1 MIPKKITKISV
12 SSPSFS
18 KNQTLVENLIKSFP
32 ETEIQTNQSGH
43 HLAGNELVDYFLH
56 SDAVIIGTEKFTKD
70 IIDKLPNLRVVS
82 KYGVG
87 YDNVDIDHLKQKK
100 ISFCWEG
107 GVNRRSV
114 SEMTLAFMI
123 GLSRNLFYTNA
134 VIRNN
139 QWVKNG
145 GFQLSGKTIGILG
158 CGFIGE
164 DLIRLLQPFHCN
176 VLVHDILDKSV
187 VATCLGAK
195 QVSLENILKDAD
207 IISLHLPL
215 TEATKGLVDAEFL
228 KKMKKG
234 SYLINTCR
242 GGVVIE
248 DDLKHH
254 LSLALQS
261 DQSATIMGAA
271 IDVLVNEPPLSY
283 EFLKLPNLFATP
295 HIGGNAF
302 EAVLSMGNS
311 AIKGLVEWE
320 NNK

>member
-1 MIPKKITKISV
+1 MKSKKIKKISV

-18 KNQTLVENLIKSFP
+18 KNQTLVENLYKAFP
-32 ETEIQTNQSGH
+32 DTEIQTNQSGV
-43 HLAGNELVDYFLH
+43 HLSGNDLVDYFLY
-56 SDAVIIGTEKFTKD
+56 SDAIIIGTEKFTKE
-70 IIDKLPNLRVVS
+70 IIDRLPDLKVVS

-87 YDNVDIDHLKQKK
+87 YDNVEIDHLKQKK
-100 ISFCWEG
+100 IAFCWEG

-134 VIRNN
+134 VLRNN
-139 QWVKNG
+139 QWFKNG
-145 GFQLSGKTIGILG
+145 GFQLSGKTVGILG

-164 DLIRLLQPFHCN
+164 DLIHLLQPFHCN
-176 VLVHDILDKSV
+176 ILIHDILDKSI
-187 VATCLGAK
+187 VASCLGAK
-195 QVSLENILKDAD
+195 QVPLENILNEAD

-215 TEATKGLVDAEFL
+215 TDKTKGLVDKNFL
-228 KKMKKG
+228 KMMKKG

-242 GGVVIE
+242 GGVVVEE
-248 DDLKHH
+248 DLQQY
-254 LSLALQS
+254 LNLALQN
-261 DQSATIMGAA
+261 DLCATINGAA
-271 IDVLVNEPPLSY
+271 IDVLVNEPPSSY
-283 EFLKLPNLFATP
+283 DFLKLPNLFATP

-320 NNK
+320 K

>member
-1 MIPKKITKISV
+1 MIHKKINKISV

-18 KNQTLVENLIKSFP
+18 KNETLVQNVYKSFP
-32 ETEIQTNQSGH
+32 ETEIQTNQSGV
-43 HLAGNELVDYFLH
+43 HLAGNDLVEYFLN

-87 YDNVDIDHLKQKK
+87 YDNVDIDYLKQKK

-139 QWVKNG
+139 QWFKNG

-164 DLIRLLQPFHCN
+164 DVIRLLQPFHCN
-176 VLVHDILDKSV
+176 ILVHDILDKSIIV
-187 VATCLGAK
+187 SCLGAK
-195 QVSLENILKDAD
+195 QVSLENILKEAD

-215 TEATKGLVDAEFL
+215 TDKTRGLVDAKFL

-248 DDLKHH
+248 DDLKNY

-261 DQSATIMGAA
+261 DPSATIMGAA
-271 IDVLVNEPPLSY
+271 IDVLVNEPPTSY

>member
-1 MIPKKITKISV
+1 MTPKKLNKISV

-18 KNQTLVENLIKSFP
+18 KNQILVENLYKSFP
-32 ETEIQTNQSGH
+32 ETELQTNPSGI
-43 HLAGNELVDYFLH
+43 HLSGNDLVAFFLN
-56 SDAVIIGTEKFTKD
+56 SDAVIIGTEKFTKEL
-70 IIDKLPNLRVVS
+70 IDKLPNLRVVS

-87 YDNVDIDHLKQKK
+87 YDNVEIDYLKQKN

-123 GLSRNLFYTNA
+123 GLSRNLFYTNT
-134 VIRNN
+134 VLRNN
-139 QWVKNG
+139 QWLKNG

-158 CGFIGE
+158 FGFIGE
-164 DLIRLLQPFHCN
+164 DLLRLLQPFHCK
-176 VLVHDILDKSV
+176 VLIHDILDKSIL
-187 VATCLGAK
+187 ASCLGAK
-195 QVSLENILKDAD
+195 QVSLEEILSDAD

-215 TEATKGLVDAEFL
+215 TDITKGLVDAEFL
-228 KKMKKG
+228 RKMKKG

-242 GGVVIE
+242 GGVVNE
-248 DDLKHH
+248 GDLQYY
-254 LSLALQS
+254 LNLALHN
-261 DQSATIMGAA
+261 DKNATITGAA
-271 IDVLVNEPPLSY
+271 IDVLVNEPPESY

-302 EAVLSMGNS
+302 EAVISMGNS

-320 NNK
+320 K

>member
-1 MIPKKITKISV
+1 MIHKKINKISV

-18 KNQTLVENLIKSFP
+18 KNETLVQNVYKSFP
-32 ETEIQTNQSGH
+32 ETEIQTNQSGV
-43 HLAGNELVDYFLH
+43 HLAGNDLVEYFLN

-87 YDNVDIDHLKQKK
+87 YDNVDIDYLKQKK

-139 QWVKNG
+139 QWFKNG

-164 DLIRLLQPFHCN
+164 DVIRLLQPFHCN
-176 VLVHDILDKSV
+176 ILVHDILDKSIIV
-187 VATCLGAK
+187 SCLGAK
-195 QVSLENILKDAD
+195 QVSLENILKEAD

-215 TEATKGLVDAEFL
+215 TDKTRGLVDAKFL

-248 DDLKHH
+248 DDLKNY

-261 DQSATIMGAA
+261 DPSATIIGAA
-271 IDVLVNEPPLSY
+271 IDVLVNEPPTSY

>member
-1 MIPKKITKISV
+1 MIHKKINKISV

-18 KNQTLVENLIKSFP
+18 KNETLVENIYKSFP
-32 ETEIQTNQSGH
+32 ETEIQTNQSGI
-43 HLAGNELVDYFLH
+43 HLAGNDLVEYFLN

-100 ISFCWEG
+100 IPFCWEG

-134 VIRNN
+134 VIRSN
-139 QWVKNG
+139 QWLKNG

-164 DLIRLLQPFHCN
+164 DVIRLLQPFHCN
-176 VLVHDILDKSV
+176 ILVHDILDKSIV
-187 VATCLGAK
+187 VSCLGAK
-195 QVSLENILKDAD
+195 QVSLEYILKEAD

-215 TEATKGLVDAEFL
+215 TDKTKGLVDAKFL

-248 DDLKHH
+248 DDLKNH

-261 DQSATIMGAA
+261 DPSATIMGAA
-271 IDVLVNEPPLSY
+271 IDVLVNEPPTSY

-311 AIKGLVEWE
+311 AIKGLVEWV

>member
-1 MIPKKITKISV
+1 MTHKKINKISV

-18 KNQTLVENLIKSFP
+18 KNETLVENVYKSFP
-32 ETEIQTNQSGH
+32 ETEIQINQSGV
-43 HLAGNELVDYFLH
+43 HLAGNDLVEYFLN

-87 YDNVDIDHLKQKK
+87 YDNVDIDYLKQKK

-139 QWVKNG
+139 QWFKNG

-164 DLIRLLQPFHCN
+164 DVIRLLQPFHCN
-176 VLVHDILDKSV
+176 ILVHDILDKSIIV
-187 VATCLGAK
+187 SCLGAK
-195 QVSLENILKDAD
+195 QVSLENILKEAD

-215 TEATKGLVDAEFL
+215 TDKTRGLVDAKFL

-248 DDLKHH
+248 DDLKNY

-261 DQSATIMGAA
+261 DPSATIMGAA
-271 IDVLVNEPPLSY
+271 IDVLVNEPPTSY

>member
-1 MIPKKITKISV
+1 MTHKKINKISV

-18 KNQTLVENLIKSFP
+18 KNETLVQNVYKSFP
-32 ETEIQTNQSGH
+32 ETEIQTNQSGV
-43 HLAGNELVDYFLH
+43 HLAGNDLVEYFLN

-87 YDNVDIDHLKQKK
+87 YDNVDIDYLKQKK

-139 QWVKNG
+139 QWLKNG

-164 DLIRLLQPFHCN
+164 DVIRLLQPFHCN
-176 VLVHDILDKSV
+176 ILVHDILDKSIIV
-187 VATCLGAK
+187 SCLGAK
-195 QVSLENILKDAD
+195 QVSLENILKEAD

-215 TEATKGLVDAEFL
+215 TDKTRGLVDAKFL

-248 DDLKHH
+248 DDLKNY

-261 DQSATIMGAA
+261 DPSATIMGAA
-271 IDVLVNEPPLSY
+271 IDVLVNEPPTSY

>member
-1 MIPKKITKISV
+1 MTHKKINKISV

-18 KNQTLVENLIKSFP
+18 KNENLVENIFKSFP
-32 ETEIQTNQSGH
+32 ETEIQTNQSGV
-43 HLAGNELVDYFLH
+43 HLAGNDLVEYFLN

-87 YDNVDIDHLKQKK
+87 YDNVDIDYLKQKK

-139 QWVKNG
+139 QWFKNG

-164 DLIRLLQPFHCN
+164 DVIRLLQPFHCN
-176 VLVHDILDKSV
+176 ILVHDILDKSIIV
-187 VATCLGAK
+187 SCLGAK
-195 QVSLENILKDAD
+195 QVSLENILKEAD

-215 TEATKGLVDAEFL
+215 TDKTRGLVDAKFL

-248 DDLKHH
+248 DDLKNY

-261 DQSATIMGAA
+261 DPSATIMGAA
-271 IDVLVNEPPLSY
+271 IDVLVNEPPTSY

>member
-1 MIPKKITKISV
+1 MNLKKINKISV

-18 KNQTLVENLIKSFP
+18 KNQTLVENLYKSFP
-32 ETEIQTNQSGH
+32 KTEIQTNQSGV
-43 HLAGNELVDYFLH
+43 HLAGNDLVEYFLY
-56 SDAVIIGTEKFTKD
+56 SDAVIIGTEKFTKE
-70 IIDKLPNLRVVS
+70 IIDKLPDLRVVS

-87 YDNVDIDHLKQKK
+87 YDNVDIDHLKHKK

-139 QWVKNG
+139 QWLKNG

-176 VLVHDILDKSV
+176 ILVHDILDKSIIV
-187 VATCLGAK
+187 SCLGAK

-215 TEATKGLVDAEFL
+215 TDKTKGLVDAKFL

-248 DDLKHH
+248 DDLKNY

-261 DQSATIMGAA
+261 DPSATIIGAA
-271 IDVLVNEPPLSY
+271 IDVFVNEPPLSY

-320 NNK
+320 KY